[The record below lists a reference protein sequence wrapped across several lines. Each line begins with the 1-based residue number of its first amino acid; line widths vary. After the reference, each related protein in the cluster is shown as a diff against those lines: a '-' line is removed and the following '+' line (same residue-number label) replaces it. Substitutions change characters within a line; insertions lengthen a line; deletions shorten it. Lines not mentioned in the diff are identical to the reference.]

1 MAFTLYNADWMDLL
15 EELTTR
21 KIACVVTDPPYGIG
35 ESNKKA
41 LSRGNA
47 PGAMAAP
54 IDYGEFDWDQF
65 PISDAAISGLLT
77 VAPQQVIFGGN
88 YYADKLPASSGWIV
102 WDKMN
107 GANDFSDC
115 ELAWTSY
122 SRGVRIIRY
131 LWQGMIKA
139 KPEQR
144 YHPTQK
150 PLAVMEWVIDNYTK
164 PDTLILDPYMGSGT
178 TGVACVRL
186 GRDFVGVERDPR
198 YFAVAQERIAQA
210 TRQIPLIDHT
220 VFTPP
225 QQAELFVLN
234 HIYPS

>member
-15 EELTTR
+15 DQLTTR

-54 IDYGEFDWDQF
+54 IDYGEFDWDQL
-65 PISDAAISGLLT
+65 PISADAVAALLK

-122 SRGVRIIRY
+122 NRGVRIIRY

-164 PDTLILDPYMGSGT
+164 PDTLVLDPYMGSGT
-178 TGVACVRL
+178 TIVAAIRL
-186 GRDFVGVERDPR
+186 GRHAIGIERDPR
-198 YFAVAQERIAQA
+198 YFAIAEK
-210 TRQIPLIDHT
+210 RC
-220 VFTPP
+220 
-225 QQAELFVLN
+225 AEAALQ
-234 HIYPS
+234 PSLVVNKASLPTQFSLLGD